1 MAIDT
6 TKKVTNI
13 KVDGVSMPLAGG
25 GTSKLPSV
33 IDGSIEVLNE
43 EDFGDATKII
53 HGMFSMFI
61 KLKEVHIPET
71 VKIVEDDAFH
81 NMSYASGSE
90 GPEVYYNGT
99 FERVG
104 ENFGSVS
111 IDDEKTGIT
120 YYKLN
125 DNPYAIFNRGYVGD
139 EGIEININENCEY
152 IAACSVLPSVTSIN
166 IPQNVKTISR
176 IYGQGITNL
185 VFPDNVQYINIIE
198 AESLTTVTFG
208 SGLKHIEN
216 YCFVNARNITSIT
229 YNGTV
234 EQWNKIELPAAWGFT
249 QEIDVVCLDGTAK
262 INAPD

>member
-1 MAIDT
+1 M
-6 TKKVTNI
+6 
-13 KVDGVSMPLAGG
+13 
-25 GTSKLPSV
+25 
-33 IDGSIEVLNE
+33 
-43 EDFGDATKII
+43 
-53 HGMFSMFI
+53 
-61 KLKEVHIPET
+61 
-71 VKIVEDDAFH
+71 
-81 NMSYASGSE
+81 
-90 GPEVYYNGT
+90 
-99 FERVG
+99 
-104 ENFGSVS
+104 
-111 IDDEKTGIT
+111 
-120 YYKLN
+120 
-125 DNPYAIFNRGYVGD
+125 
-139 EGIEININENCEY
+139 
-152 IAACSVLPSVTSIN
+152 PSVTSIN

-262 INAPD
+262 INAPKQITIKLINTGTQTVDFTPAVTGSFDMWSSSVTMTKDGNTYTATITGTSPMEFCINNNGDWMKFISPGTPGNFTPSTDCTVTANFDEFPVSESQVHIVGTLTEGV